1 MFYNVNLFIEL
12 LNFYSTRSKFLK
24 DCLNKLL
31 TSLFESKVFLAFKK
45 MILPKKDS
53 RGYPTF
59 RALMGNTVEM
69 AGGWHKYPLTVIKFN
84 LQCTLNVFPSDLLM
98 LLAADLYD
106 WLCHFQ
112 NVHTIP
118 YWTRHCRDIAISI
131 LAGECQWRRFHLT
144 RFKIT
149 F

>member
-69 AGGWHKYPLTVIKFN
+69 AGG
-84 LQCTLNVFPSDLLM
+84 
-98 LLAADLYD
+98 
-106 WLCHFQ
+106 
-112 NVHTIP
+112 
-118 YWTRHCRDIAISI
+118 
-131 LAGECQWRRFHLT
+131 
-144 RFKIT
+144 
-149 F
+149 